1 MPRDVAGP
9 EMRATTLEVVW
20 HDKQPVLSVD
30 FHPDGTLATAGA
42 DREIRLWQVRGP
54 VRSHAKRRPARDCD
68 TCTLIAPPRRRLM
81 LMASV
86 HFNVCLF
93 LPPHRRRADFP
104 DAHLLFFCTT
114 IQ

>member
-54 VRSHAKRRPARDCD
+54 CEATRSAGQHATA
-68 TCTLIAPPRRRLM
+68 TLAP
-81 LMASV
+81 
-86 HFNVCLF
+86 
-93 LPPHRRRADFP
+93 
-104 DAHLLFFCTT
+104 
-114 IQ
+114 